1 MNKIIEK
8 ILQNQ
13 EISEQEIKTIIT
25 EQTYGQPWSDEE

>member
-13 EISEQEIKTIIT
+13 EIFEQEIKTIIA

>member
-13 EISEQEIKTIIT
+13 EISEQNVNSIIS
-25 EQTYGQPWSDEE
+25 EQTYGQPWSGEE